1 MEQISTVRD
10 LIDAWPSRK
19 EFAADIEVSVERV
32 QKWAQLGTI
41 PARFWARIIRHGAL
55 RSVAVTADDL
65 VRLHDQGDLTDAE
78 RAA

>member
-1 MEQISTVRD
+1 MEQISTIRD

-19 EFAADIEVSVERV
+19 EFAADMGVSVERV

-41 PARFWARIIRHGAL
+41 RPRFWARIIRHGLVRAIP
-55 RSVAVTADDL
+55 VTADDL
-65 VRLHDQGDLTDAE
+65 VRMHDEGDAPESE